1 MRLSLVLVFVV
12 LAGVG
17 PSLRAAAQAA
27 APEAPPAT
35 APVEDRIIYPGAS
48 KDVAASPLT
57 SSSGTRGLTTLLG
70 VALLA
75 GAGGWLL
82 WKKRQEGPARREAR
96 LLAIDETRPLGNRQ
110 YLVVA
115 SYEGRKFLLGV
126 CPGRIDLLSP
136 LDENSRREPPLAG

>member
-1 MRLSLVLVFVV
+1 MRLSPVLL
-12 LAGVG
+12 LALATLGLA
-17 PSLRAAAQAA
+17 PLPAAEPASTPAAPAAAAD
-27 APEAPPAT
+27 
-35 APVEDRIIYPGAS
+35 DRIIYPGAS
-48 KDVAASPLT
+48 KDAAAAPVT
-57 SSSGTRGLTTLLG
+57 PGAGARGFTTLLG

-96 LLAIDETRPLGNRQ
+96 LLAVDETRPLGNRQ

-136 LDENSRREPPLAG
+136 LDENSRRDTPSA

>member
-1 MRLSLVLVFVV
+1 MRQSLALFCLAVV
-12 LAGVG
+12 ALA
-17 PSLRAAAQAA
+17 PRLHAS
-27 APEAPPAT
+27 EAPAPAP
-35 APVEDRIIYPGAS
+35 AASEDRIIYPGAS
-48 KDVAASPLT
+48 AGNASPSLPA
-57 SSSGTRGLTTLLG
+57 SSGTRGLTTMLG
-70 VALLA
+70 VIALA

-82 WKKRQEGPARREAR
+82 WKKRTEGTIRREGR

-136 LDENSRREPPLAG
+136 LEGTSRREPPSAS